1 MLGNQLL
8 NSVPGFEEDLN
19 RLKRVDFMYTT
30 CEAGKRRSVN
40 HARACSRSPRRAR
53 GRGRGRGEARPA
65 GRAVRCACAAGRDVQ
80 VRCDV
85 MC

>member
-8 NSVPGFEEDLN
+8 NSVPGFEENLN
-19 RLKRVDFMYTT
+19 RLKMLDFVYTT

-40 HARACSRSPRRAR
+40 PALASPTAARRAVGEAVARR
-53 GRGRGRGEARPA
+53 GRTSD
-65 GRAVRCACAAGRDVQ
+65 AVRGQ
-80 VRCDV
+80 CDV

>member
-19 RLKRVDFMYTT
+19 RLKMLDFVYTT

-40 HARACSRSPRRAR
+40 RARSRSPRRA
-53 GRGRGRGEARPA
+53 GP
-65 GRAVRCACAAGRDVQ
+65 
-80 VRCDV
+80 RCDV
-85 MC
+85 MF